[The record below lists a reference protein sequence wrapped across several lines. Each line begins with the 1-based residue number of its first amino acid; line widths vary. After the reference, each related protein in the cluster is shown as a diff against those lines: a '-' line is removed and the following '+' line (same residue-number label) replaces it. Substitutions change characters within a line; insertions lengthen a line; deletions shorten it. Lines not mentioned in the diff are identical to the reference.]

1 MSKEK
6 DLLNILL
13 FVVTIFIIAILIN
26 YAMFIFA
33 RLGKT
38 PESRPKPHLMKIE
51 EKKAF
56 KDDRDYRKVID
67 SSKTDYKDFMQ
78 QKMISP

>member
-6 DLLNILL
+6 DLLNIVF

-33 RLGKT
+33 QMGKT
-38 PESRPKPHLMKIE
+38 PVRRPKPHLMKIE
-51 EKKAF
+51 EKRVF
-56 KDDRDYRKVID
+56 TDDSDYRKVID

-78 QKMISP
+78 QKTLSP